1 MRHASGTSTEP
12 SSIELALKTDHDTL
26 ERLFEHL
33 MANLRGSDGE
43 QLRAR
48 WLELDRALERHL
60 RLEEELILPQF
71 ERARPADAER
81 VRREHHAIRARLV
94 ELGVDLDLH
103 SLSPDSARH
112 FIETLR
118 RHAAF
123 EESVFYP
130 WSQSHLGH
138 AEQTSLLERL
148 LSALHREGAHAHERP
163 TALGQEW
170 S

>member
-1 MRHASGTSTEP
+1 MRHATGTSTEP
-12 SSIELALKTDHDTL
+12 SSIELALKTDHEEL

-33 MANLRGSDGE
+33 MANLRGADAE

-60 RLEEELILPQF
+60 RVEEELILPKF
-71 ERARPADAER
+71 ERACPADAER
-81 VRREHHAIRARLV
+81 VRREHHTIRARLV

-103 SLSPDSARH
+103 SLCPDSARH
-112 FIETLR
+112 FIEALR
-118 RHAAF
+118 QHAVF

-130 WSQSHLGH
+130 WSQSHLGQ
-138 AEQTSLLERL
+138 AEQTTLLERL
-148 LSALHREGAHAHERP
+148 VSALHRGGTSGHEQRTAHGR
-163 TALGQEW
+163 EW